1 MRASEAG
8 FTLLEMVVAIG
19 IAVILLAA
27 GGSWML
33 SMRPG
38 ALRGALD
45 DFDSNVAAAK
55 ALAASSGNGATL
67 VFAPQTGGAPGFTL
81 RVYAGRPNASNAVT
95 ATNTM
100 AAISSTSV
108 KEAHF
113 GNPPFAIFLSSAG
126 YPTGTANYP
135 SLDAQ
140 ENPTFN
146 VIAQQ
151 PPCPSG
157 GIVLTFTSAQ
167 GVIATR
173 TLPCNTSVAFAAGT
187 DPTPTPNPPRIS
199 PTYLLA
205 HDTTDSG
212 PLKFKAA
219 EYGYYHWYAS
229 TQNGAACQMG
239 NSDTGA
245 APVTFASPWPYAQPS
260 PSSQGGIA
268 PAAPAFAPYTWPA
281 GDPND
286 PPAWFQLSPVLHNGG
301 VCTVTV
307 ADDYNQSG
315 TVQVQVMGDLTP
327 STRSLSLT
335 VGKGN
340 GFVNFTKTFD
350 SEQLQLSA
358 GGPCR
363 GVVTASTSSG
373 SFPGS
378 PSSTPA
384 TAAVTVTPV
393 TQGSC
398 TMIVQ
403 DRYGEQVQIGINVAA
418 PPQNFSTWPATLVVG
433 AGGTA
438 VGITSTGAVYT
449 GPCYAQAFGTNE
461 SVDTTLPASIASA
474 LGVNV
479 TTDGCILN
487 ADGSAPYGGSTP
499 TGVMVAY
506 EPTGSGQAG
515 SYSENPL
522 GCGNLDFGSWNP
534 PSASGAEALLPA
546 AGSSGGQCTL
556 DFSDGHST
564 QTPAPDAGQVAVAVN
579 VCDVASGTGT
589 IVLGTTGLCSIT
601 NFTWPDTCGSDMLNH
616 VTYYLAFNSGAAL
629 GGVAGRIEQLR
640 HGIWQ
645 LHRDRHEHG
654 RRHERRHYVYRTAPG
669 AVALY
674 EYEDSFTGVFDE
686 LTDVCVIH
694 EMFSQTSNS
703 VTIDYAKKVAAH
715 GHVG

>member
-1 MRASEAG
+1 
-8 FTLLEMVVAIG
+8 
-19 IAVILLAA
+19 
-27 GGSWML
+27 
-33 SMRPG
+33 MRPG

-167 GVIATR
+167 GVTATR

-187 DPTPTPNPPRIS
+187 DPTPTPNPLRIS

-363 GVVTASTSSG
+363 GVVTAATSSG
-373 SFPGS
+373 SFPGL

-403 DRYGEQVQIGINVAA
+403 DQYGEQVQIGINVAA

-433 AGGTA
+433 AGGAA
-438 VGITSTGAVYT
+438 VGITSTGALADTTAQARISMLVNEFFGGAVARAGSVYT
-449 GPCYAQAFGTNE
+449 GPCYAQAFGTSE
-461 SVDTTLPASIASA
+461 SVDTTLPSSVATA
-474 LGVNV
+474 LGVSV

-506 EPTGSGQAG
+506 EPAGSGQTGNFSTTG
-515 SYSENPL
+515 SAVTWR
-522 GCGNLDFGSWNP
+522 FGSGIHQRQRRGRVAFGEGVKPRAMHRRFFGRSFDANVLSMTP
-534 PSASGAEALLPA
+534 GKSPLRSMRATSRRAQERSFSGRRHSARSQTSPGPTRAEV
-546 AGSSGGQCTL
+546 T
-556 DFSDGHST
+556 
-564 QTPAPDAGQVAVAVN
+564 
-579 VCDVASGTGT
+579 
-589 IVLGTTGLCSIT
+589 CSIT
-601 NFTWPDTCGSDMLNH
+601 
-616 VTYYLAFNSGAAL
+616 
-629 GGVAGRIEQLR
+629 
-640 HGIWQ
+640 
-645 LHRDRHEHG
+645 
-654 RRHERRHYVYRTAPG
+654 
-669 AVALY
+669 
-674 EYEDSFTGVFDE
+674 
-686 LTDVCVIH
+686 
-694 EMFSQTSNS
+694 
-703 VTIDYAKKVAAH
+703 
-715 GHVG
+715 

>member
-1 MRASEAG
+1 MRAREAG

-19 IAVILLAA
+19 IAVVLLVA
-27 GGSWML
+27 GGFWML
-33 SMRPG
+33 SMRPA

-45 DFDSNVAAAK
+45 DFDSNLAAAK
-55 ALAASSGNGATL
+55 ALAASGGNGATL

-100 AAISSTSV
+100 AAISATSV
-108 KEAHF
+108 SEVHF
-113 GNPPFAIFLSSAG
+113 GKPPFAIFLNSAG
-126 YPTGTANYP
+126 YPTGTDNYP

-140 ENPTFN
+140 GNPAFN

-157 GIVLTFTSAQ
+157 GIVLTFTSPQ
-167 GVIATR
+167 GVTATR
-173 TLPCNTSVAFAAGT
+173 TLPCNTDVAFAAGS
-187 DPTPTPNPPRIS
+187 DPTPTPNPPHIS

-205 HDTTDSG
+205 HYTTDSG

-245 APVTFASPWPYAQPS
+245 APATFASPWPYAQPS
-260 PSSQGGIA
+260 PASQGGAA
-268 PAAPAFAPYTWPA
+268 PAAPEFAPYTWPV

-301 VCTVTV
+301 MCTVTV
-307 ADDYNQSG
+307 VDDYNQSG

-340 GFVNFTKTFD
+340 GSVNLTKTFD
-350 SEQLQLSA
+350 SEQLLLSA

-363 GVVTASTSSG
+363 GVVTATTSAG
-373 SFPGS
+373 SFPGL

-393 TQGSC
+393 AQGSC

-403 DRYGEQVQIGINVAA
+403 DQYGEQVQIGINVAA
-418 PPQNFSTWPATLVVG
+418 PPQNFSTWPAALVVG
-433 AGGTA
+433 VGGAA
-438 VGITSTGAVYT
+438 VGITSTGALTDGNALAGSVYT
-449 GPCYAQAFGTNE
+449 GPCYAQAFGTSE
-461 SVDTTLPASIASA
+461 SVDTTLPSSIANA
-474 LGVNV
+474 LGVTV

-487 ADGSAPYGGSTP
+487 ANGSAPYGGSTP
-499 TGVMVAY
+499 AGVMIAY
-506 EPTGSGQAG
+506 EPAGSGQTG
-515 SYSENPL
+515 SFGTT
-522 GCGNLDFGSWNP
+522 GCSLLSTGVWT
-534 PSASGAEALLPA
+534 PSDNGADTSLPA
-546 AGSSGGQCTL
+546 TGSSAGQCTV

-564 QTPAPDAGQVAVAVN
+564 QTPALDAGEVNVAVN
-579 VCDVASGTGT
+579 ACDVASGTGT
-589 IVLGTTGLCSIT
+589 IVLGTTGLCAIT
-601 NFTWPDTCGSDMLNH
+601 NFTWPNTCGSDTLNH
-616 VTYYLAFNSGAAL
+616 VTYYLAFNSGAMLSAAL
-629 GGVAGRIEQLR
+629 VGSSSYGTVSGSFTVTGRVRTAARPAPLR
-640 HGIWQ
+640 
-645 LHRDRHEHG
+645 LP
-654 RRHERRHYVYRTAPG
+654 ERRRVR
-669 AVALY
+669 
-674 EYEDSFTGVFDE
+674 
-686 LTDVCVIH
+686 
-694 EMFSQTSNS
+694 
-703 VTIDYAKKVAAH
+703 
-715 GHVG
+715 

>member
-1 MRASEAG
+1 MRAREAG

-27 GGSWML
+27 GGFWML
-33 SMRPG
+33 SMRPA

-45 DFDSNVAAAK
+45 DFDSNLAAAK

-67 VFAPQTGGAPGFTL
+67 VFAPQTDSAPGFTL
-81 RVYAGRPNASNAVT
+81 RVYSGRPNASNAV
-95 ATNTM
+95 AITNTM
-100 AAISSTSV
+100 AAISATSV
-108 KEAHF
+108 SEAHF
-113 GNPPFAIFLSSAG
+113 GKPPFAIFLSSAG
-126 YPTGTANYP
+126 YPTGSANYP

-157 GIVLTFTSAQ
+157 GIVLTFTSPQ
-167 GVIATR
+167 GVTATR
-173 TLPCNTSVAFAAGT
+173 TLPCNTSVAFAAGA
-187 DPTPTPNPPRIS
+187 DPTPTPNPPHIS

-205 HDTTDSG
+205 HYTTDSG

-229 TQNGAACQMG
+229 TQNGSACQMG

-245 APVTFASPWPYAQPS
+245 APATFASPWPYAQPS
-260 PSSQGGIA
+260 PSSQGGAA
-268 PAAPAFAPYTWPA
+268 PAAPEFAPYTWPV

-301 VCTVTV
+301 MCTVTV

-340 GFVNFTKTFD
+340 GSVNFTKTFD
-350 SEQLQLSA
+350 SELLLLSA

-363 GVVTASTSSG
+363 GVVNAATSSG
-373 SFPGS
+373 SFPGL

-384 TAAVTVTPV
+384 TATVTVTPV

-403 DRYGEQVQIGINVAA
+403 DQYGEQVQIGINVAA
-418 PPQNFSTWPATLVVG
+418 PPQNFSTWPAMLVVG
-433 AGGTA
+433 AGGAA
-438 VGITSTGAVYT
+438 VGITSAGAVYT
-449 GPCYAQAFGTNE
+449 GPCYAQAFGTSE
-461 SVDTTLPASIASA
+461 SVDTTLPASIANA
-474 LGVNV
+474 LAISV

-499 TGVMVAY
+499 TG
-506 EPTGSGQAG
+506 SGQTG
-515 SYSENPL
+515 NFTPL
-522 GCGNLDFGSWNP
+522 TTCGAIAEGSWNP
-534 PSASGAEALLPA
+534 PSASGAEASLPA
-546 AGSSGGQCTL
+546 MGTSAGQCTVN
-556 DFSDGHST
+556 FSDGHST
-564 QTPAPDAGQVAVAVN
+564 QTPALDAGQVAVAVN
-579 VCDVASGTGT
+579 ACDVASGSGT
-589 IVLGTTGLCSIT
+589 IVLGTTGLCAIR
-601 NFTWPDTCGSDMLNH
+601 NFTWPNTCGSDQLNN
-616 VTYYLAFNSGAAL
+616 VMYYLAFNSGATSVAAL
-629 GGVAGRIEQLR
+629 VESSSYGMVSGSFIVTGTSTDGGTSGGITFTRI
-640 HGIWQ
+640 
-645 LHRDRHEHG
+645 
-654 RRHERRHYVYRTAPG
+654 APG
-669 AVALY
+669 AVTLY
-674 EYEDSFTGVFDE
+674 EYEGTFIGTFDE
-686 LTDVCVIH
+686 LTGVCVIH
-694 EMFSQTSNS
+694 EGFSQTPNS
-703 VTIDYAKKVAAH
+703 VTIN
-715 GHVG
+715 

>member
-1 MRASEAG
+1 MRAREAG

-27 GGSWML
+27 GGFWML
-33 SMRPG
+33 SMRPA

-45 DFDSNVAAAK
+45 DFDSNLAAAK

-81 RVYAGRPNASNAVT
+81 RVYSGRPNALNAVI

-100 AAISSTSV
+100 AAISATSV
-108 KEAHF
+108 SEVHF
-113 GNPPFAIFLSSAG
+113 GKPPFAIFLNSAG
-126 YPTGTANYP
+126 YPTGTDNYP
-135 SLDAQ
+135 SFDAQ
-140 ENPTFN
+140 GNPTFN

-157 GIVLTFTSAQ
+157 GIVLTFMSPQ
-167 GVIATR
+167 GVTATR
-173 TLPCNTSVAFAAGT
+173 TLPCNTDVAFAAGS
-187 DPTPTPNPPRIS
+187 DPTPTPNPPHIS

-205 HDTTDSG
+205 HYTTDSG

-245 APVTFASPWPYAQPS
+245 APATFASPWPYAQPS
-260 PSSQGGIA
+260 PSSQGGAA
-268 PAAPAFAPYTWPA
+268 PAAPEFAPYTWPV

-301 VCTVTV
+301 MCTVTV

-340 GFVNFTKTFD
+340 SSVNFTKTFD
-350 SEQLQLSA
+350 SEQLLLSA

-363 GVVTASTSSG
+363 GVVTATTSSG
-373 SFPGS
+373 SFPGL

-393 TQGSC
+393 AQGSC

-403 DRYGEQVQIGINVAA
+403 DQYGEQVQIGINVAA

-433 AGGTA
+433 AGGAA
-438 VGITSTGAVYT
+438 VSITSTGALADGNAQAGSIYT
-449 GPCYAQAFGTNE
+449 GPCYAQAFGTSE
-461 SVDTTLPASIASA
+461 SVDTTLPSSIANA
-474 LGVNV
+474 LGVTV

-487 ADGSAPYGGSTP
+487 ANGSAPYGGSTP

-506 EPTGSGQAG
+506 EPTGSGQT
-515 SYSENPL
+515 
-522 GCGNLDFGSWNP
+522 GNYTNGACPNITFGSWDP
-534 PSASGAEALLPA
+534 PSASGEGASLPA
-546 AGSSGGQCTL
+546 AGATPGACTI

-564 QTPAPDAGQVAVAVN
+564 QTPALDAGEVNVAVN
-579 VCDVASGTGT
+579 ACDVASGTGT
-589 IVLGTTGLCSIT
+589 IVLGTTGLCAIT
-601 NFTWPDTCGSDMLNH
+601 NFTWPNTCGSDTLNH
-616 VTYYLAFNSGAAL
+616 VTYYLAFNSGAGSLADL
-629 GGVAGRIEQLR
+629 VGSSSYGTVSGSFTVTGTSTDGGASGAITFT
-640 HGIWQ
+640 
-645 LHRDRHEHG
+645 
-654 RRHERRHYVYRTAPG
+654 RTAPG
-669 AVALY
+669 EVTLY
-674 EYEDSFTGVFDE
+674 EYEDSFTGVFNE
-686 LTDVCVIH
+686 LTGVCVIH
-694 EMFSQTSNS
+694 EGFSQTSNS
-703 VTIDYAKKVAAH
+703 VTIN
-715 GHVG
+715 

>member
-1 MRASEAG
+1 MRAREAG
-8 FTLLEMVVAIG
+8 FTLLEMLVAIG

-27 GGSWML
+27 GGYWML
-33 SMRPG
+33 SMRPA

-45 DFDSNVAAAK
+45 DFDSNLAAAK

-67 VFAPQTGGAPGFTL
+67 VFAPQTDGVSGFTL
-81 RVYAGRPNASNAVT
+81 RVYSGRPNASNAVT
-95 ATNTM
+95 TTNTM
-100 AAISSTSV
+100 AAISATSV
-108 KEAHF
+108 SEAHF
-113 GNPPFAIFLSSAG
+113 GKPPFAIFLSSAG
-126 YPTGTANYP
+126 YPTGSANYP

-157 GIVLTFTSAQ
+157 GIVLTFTSPQ
-167 GVIATR
+167 GVTATR
-173 TLPCNTSVAFAAGT
+173 TLPCNTVVAFAAGA
-187 DPTPTPNPPRIS
+187 DPTPTPNPPHIS

-205 HDTTDSG
+205 HYTTDSG

-229 TQNGAACQMG
+229 TQNGSACQMG

-245 APVTFASPWPYAQPS
+245 APATFASPWPYAQPS

-268 PAAPAFAPYTWPA
+268 PAAPEFAPYTWPV

-301 VCTVTV
+301 MCTVTV

-340 GFVNFTKTFD
+340 GSVNFTKTFD
-350 SEQLQLSA
+350 SEQLLLSA

-363 GVVTASTSSG
+363 GVVNAAGSSG
-373 SFPGS
+373 SFPRL

-384 TAAVTVTPV
+384 TATVTVTPV

-403 DRYGEQVQIGINVAA
+403 DQYGEQVQIGINVAA
-418 PPQNFSTWPATLVVG
+418 PPQNFSTWPAMLVVG
-433 AGGTA
+433 AGGAA
-438 VGITSTGAVYT
+438 VGITSAGAVYT
-449 GPCYAQAFGTNE
+449 GPCYAQAFGTSE
-461 SVDTTLPASIASA
+461 SVDTTLPASIANA
-474 LGVNV
+474 LGISV

-506 EPTGSGQAG
+506 EPAGSGQAG
-515 SYSENPL
+515 NFTTT
-522 GCGNLDFGSWNP
+522 GCSLLSTGVWI
-534 PSASGAEALLPA
+534 PSDSGADTSLPA
-546 AGSSGGQCTL
+546 TGSSAGQCIV

-564 QTPAPDAGQVAVAVN
+564 QTPALDAGQVAIAVN
-579 VCDVASGTGT
+579 ACDVASGTGT
-589 IVLGTTGLCSIT
+589 VVLGTTGLCSIT
-601 NFTWPDTCGSDMLNH
+601 NFTWPNTCGSDQLNN
-616 VTYYLAFNSGAAL
+616 VMYYLAFNSGATSVAAL
-629 GGVAGRIEQLR
+629 VESSSYGMVSGSFIVTGTSTDGGTSGGITFTRI
-640 HGIWQ
+640 
-645 LHRDRHEHG
+645 
-654 RRHERRHYVYRTAPG
+654 APG
-669 AVALY
+669 AVTLY
-674 EYEDSFTGVFDE
+674 EYEGTFIGTFDE
-686 LTDVCVIH
+686 LTGVCVIH
-694 EMFSQTSNS
+694 EGFSQTSNS
-703 VTIDYAKKVAAH
+703 LTIN
-715 GHVG
+715 